1 MLKRVIGRLVKKH
14 GMKKLLI
21 MVGDWAV
28 RASNSKKDDE
38 AWEMVVKPFIE
49 EKF

>member
-1 MLKRVIGRLVKKH
+1 MVKRVIGRLVKKH

-28 RASNSKKDDE
+28 GASKSKSDDE
-38 AWEMVVKPFIE
+38 AWKMIVKPFIE
-49 EKF
+49 ENF

>member
-1 MLKRVIGRLVKKH
+1 MLKRVIGRLVKKQ

-28 RASNSKKDDE
+28 GASRSEKDDE

-49 EKF
+49 ENF